1 MKEFFYDDDEVVVI
15 MIDMKEGSRTSGY
28 IDDYE
33 DGNADDDWDKRGGE
47 VLKREHQILMLI
59 TLQFQQYFDQCQ

>member
-1 MKEFFYDDDEVVVI
+1 

-59 TLQFQQYFDQCQ
+59 TLQFQILIDVNK